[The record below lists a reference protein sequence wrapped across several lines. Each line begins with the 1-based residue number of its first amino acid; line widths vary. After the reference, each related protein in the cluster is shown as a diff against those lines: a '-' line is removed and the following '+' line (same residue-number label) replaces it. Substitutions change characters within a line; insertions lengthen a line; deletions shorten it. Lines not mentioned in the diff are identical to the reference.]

1 MKKIF
6 ILSAIAFSSVFF
18 AQEAGKSGELLKNEA
33 SKSEM
38 QTKKVIGS
46 ESKTNSNSI
55 ENKNGGFRGGNNNSV
70 LDNSEHRNTNTNSTN
85 KGNTSN
91 KGNASNNGNIFNK
104 GNNNTNKNYRW
115 NYNYGY
121 SEVFLRIPENGYFT
135 VEVGDQLI
143 GNTSGKFRFF
153 DLGSGRIPLSI
164 YENGYLLYRT
174 TLNVQNNSRMVLDF
188 FTDYGLYLLGNY
200 PVQNQTYGFNEWD
213 DVWNNPYNNG
223 YGNNNPYN
231 GYNNNNSYYGNT
243 MNNSQFSQF
252 IVALKKNSF
261 DESKLA
267 FVQQQARITS
277 FSSSQIR
284 AILKTFSFDDDR
296 VNAAKVLYPNCVDK
310 PNFYIVYDA
319 FSFDSS
325 RKELM
330 QYISNFG

>member
-6 ILSAIAFSSVFF
+6 ILSAVAFHLFFF

-38 QTKKVIGS
+38 QTKKIIGS
-46 ESKTNSNSI
+46 DDKTKAN
-55 ENKNGGFRGGNNNSV
+55 ENQNGGFRGSSNNSV
-70 LDNSEHRNTNTNSTN
+70 LDNSAHRNPNSTNTNKGSSSNKGNISN
-85 KGNTSN
+85 KGNT
-91 KGNASNNGNIFNK
+91 AS
-104 GNNNTNKNYRW
+104 NKNYRW

-164 YENGYLLYRT
+164 YENGFLLYRT

-200 PVQNQTYGFNEWD
+200 QVQNQTYGFNEWD

-223 YGNNNPYN
+223 YGNNNF
-231 GYNNNNSYYGNT
+231 YYGNT

-261 DESKLA
+261 DDSKLV
-267 FVQQQARITS
+267 FVQQQARSTS

-284 AILKTFSFDDDR
+284 AILKAFSFDDDR
-296 VNAAKVLYPNCVDK
+296 VNAGKVLYPNCIDK
-310 PNFYIVYDA
+310 PNFYMVYEA

-330 QYISNFG
+330 QYISRFG